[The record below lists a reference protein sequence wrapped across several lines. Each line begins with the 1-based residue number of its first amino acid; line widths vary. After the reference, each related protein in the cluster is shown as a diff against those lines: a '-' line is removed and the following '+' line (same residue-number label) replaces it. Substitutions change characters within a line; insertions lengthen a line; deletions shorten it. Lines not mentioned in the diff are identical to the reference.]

1 MIDKTE
7 PTKFI
12 LDACCGNRSMWFDKN
27 HPNALYIDKREF
39 EQLER
44 QGHQNKIV
52 VKPDIIMDFREMSFE
67 DKRFKLVVCDPPHL
81 TKLGDSGIYCKLYGK
96 LSPNWKDDLKRGFK
110 EMWRVLD
117 DYGILLIKW
126 NDYEI
131 SFKTL
136 KELFPANPLFANI
149 KNGAGGSKTKWFCFM
164 KIPIAETET
173 QANSTSLS
181 FNKDL
186 TATQQV
192 ASPKSASQT
201 SLNPNIKLNSQSD

>member
-1 MIDKTE
+1 MQNKNLAVIGII
-7 PTKFI
+7 FI
-12 LDACCGNRSMWFDKN
+12 LVIAV
-27 HPNALYIDKREF
+27 
-39 EQLER
+39 
-44 QGHQNKIV
+44 QGY
-52 VKPDIIMDFREMSFE
+52 F
-67 DKRFKLVVCDPPHL
+67 
-81 TKLGDSGIYCKLYGK
+81 IY
-96 LSPNWKDDLKRGFK
+96 DLKKGFK

-173 QANSTSLS
+173 QGGS
-181 FNKDL
+181 K
-186 TATQQV
+186 
-192 ASPKSASQT
+192 
-201 SLNPNIKLNSQSD
+201 